1 METFISVSKLKS
13 YLGQLTDLKAG
24 ILSEI
29 VIKRGMEAEE
39 LEQIIKSA
47 LWNEEKREQME
58 KEHDIEELKAQ
69 EAGNL

>member
-1 METFISVSKLKS
+1 M
-13 YLGQLTDLKAG
+13 KAG